1 MDFDCRHSREEPVHL
16 RLASDAERLRAEL
29 EKRRQQKLEE
39 EVQQCT
45 FSPTL
50 STAFNKEGSFKV
62 RDKDVFDRLT
72 ESMPRPPSHSQHPFS
87 PPIPPSKTTN
97 GPKSPNSKES
107 QPVFIKRAPKRGS
120 SQETD
125 AKKDLPDVKPS
136 ISFDATPES
145 PLPTTLHAVEQFTL

>member
-1 MDFDCRHSREEPVHL
+1 
-16 RLASDAERLRAEL
+16 LASDAERLRAEL

-87 PPIPPSKTTN
+87 PPLPPSKTAN
-97 GPKSPNSKES
+97 GTKSPNSKES
-107 QPVFIKRAPKRGS
+107 QPVFIKRAPKRES
-120 SQETD
+120 SQEID
-125 AKKDLPDVKPS
+125 MKDPAAVVKPTTS
-136 ISFDATPES
+136 LDATPES
-145 PLPTTLHAVEQFTL
+145 QLPTTPLVVEEFSL